1 MNRSQKL
8 LSSLGLA
15 GVVSAVVAQSACASN
30 IAQVTGVRL
39 NPTSEGIEIILDT
52 EDGRP
57 LQVFTTTFG
66 ETLQIDAITA
76 QLRLPGG
83 NEFRQD
89 KPAAGIASVTVT
101 PLDNNSIRIRVI
113 GERGQPVARVI
124 PNAAGLILSLQPTS
138 QMTARP
144 PAPAPTT
151 QQPGTPAAPVPPTAQ
166 QVEIPAEPLP
176 PTAQPPGTPAE
187 PLPPTAQPPG
197 TPGEPLPPTAQPP
210 GTPGEPLPPTAQPP
224 GTPGEPLPPT
234 AQPPGTPT
242 QPPGTPQ
249 VGRNPIE
256 IVVTATRTAERVTNV
271 PRSIT
276 VVDSQEI
283 QQQAG
288 QSRNVGE
295 ALANQVPGFAPP
307 TQTTATYG
315 QTLRGR
321 DVSVLIDGVPQTTN
335 IQSFGREFRNIDP
348 SAIERIE
355 VVRGSTAIYGA
366 QATGGVINIIT
377 RRPTEE
383 RLTAV
388 TEVGVSSALTNT
400 RDALGFN
407 AQQTI
412 SGRTGNFDLTGT
424 VSLSR
429 SGAFYDA
436 KGDRIPFFEL
446 GGDSSTL
453 FNVMGKVGVDLD
465 TEQRLQLTV
474 NHYRETQDP
483 NVIPDFSVDDQEGR
497 QKARA
502 IRTGELDID
511 GETPGNK
518 STQLNLSY
526 TNQNLFGSSLQSQI
540 YYRTNSNVGV
550 PSDYRTSD
558 FFGPFVG
565 VTRSRAE
572 SEQIGGRLAITTP
585 LSRAENLRLTW
596 GSDYITE
603 DSKQRFDL
611 YDPERFD
618 ASGGRVY
625 RKISERPFVPPYTYD
640 SLGFFGQLEWNIDD
654 IVILSGGIRHER
666 VGLNV
671 NDYTTFNDRQ
681 IEGGDRNFN
690 ATLFNTGAVYKITDN
705 FNIFGN
711 FSQGF
716 SVPDFARILRQPP
729 DNFVGIE
736 SSLEVTQPQKV
747 NNYEIGIRGG
757 WQSVQ
762 MSLAAFYNTS
772 DLGVSFQP
780 VGNTGRLELIRA
792 PERIYGLE
800 GTVDWQPGRAWSL
813 GGTATYIQGEYK
825 EEGSYIALDSS
836 RIPPLKLTAYVQNET
851 LPGWNNR
858 LQLLYSGNRDQA
870 FKDGSDGGPIS
881 SYLTLDYVSAVKI
894 GSGLLQVKVENL
906 LNNQYFPVISQYLAG
921 FGSDTSN
928 YAGRGLT
935 LSVNYRLNW

>member
-15 GVVSAVVAQSACASN
+15 GVVSALVAQSACASN

-57 LQVFTTTFG
+57 LQVFSASFG
-66 ETLQIDAITA
+66 ETLQADVITA

-101 PLDNNSIRIRVI
+101 PLDNNSIRIKVV
-113 GERGQPVARVI
+113 GERGQPVAQVI
-124 PNAAGLILSLQPTS
+124 PGAAGLILSLKPTS
-138 QMTARP
+138 DTTART
-144 PAPAPTT
+144 PAPTPTT
-151 QQPGTPAAPVPPTAQ
+151 QPPGTPGEPLPPTGQ
-166 QVEIPAEPLP
+166 QVEIP
-176 PTAQPPGTPAE
+176 GE

-234 AQPPGTPT
+234 AQPPGTPGEPLPPT
-242 QPPGTPQ
+242 AQPPGTPQ
-249 VGRNPIE
+249 AGRDRVE

-276 VVDSQEI
+276 VIDSEEI
-283 QQQAG
+283 QQQVG
-288 QSRNVGE
+288 PSRNIGE

-307 TQTTATYG
+307 TQTISTYG

-321 DVSVLIDGVPQTTN
+321 DVSILIDGVPQTTN
-335 IQSFGREFRNIDP
+335 IQSFGREFRTIDP

-383 RLTAV
+383 RLSYV

-400 RDALGFN
+400 EDALGFN

-424 VSLSR
+424 VSFAR

-436 KGDRIPFFEL
+436 KGDRIPFFDL

-453 FNVMGKVGVDLD
+453 FNVMGKVGVDLS

-474 NHYRETQDP
+474 NNYRETQNP
-483 NVIPDFSVDDQEGR
+483 NVIRDFSVDDQEGR

-502 IRTGELDID
+502 IRTGDFDID
-511 GETPGNK
+511 GKTPGNR
-518 STQLNLSY
+518 TTLLNLSY
-526 TNQNLFGSSLQSQI
+526 ANQNLFGSSLQSQI
-540 YYRTNSNVGV
+540 YYRTNSNVAV
-550 PSDYRTSD
+550 PSDFRRST

-565 VTRSRAE
+565 VARSRANT
-572 SEQIGGRLAITTP
+572 EQIGGRLAITTP

-596 GSDYITE
+596 GSDYVTE
-603 DSKQRFDL
+603 DSRQRFDL

-618 ASGGRVY
+618 ASRGRVY
-625 RKISERPFVPPYTYD
+625 RKISERPFVPPYTYN
-640 SLGFFGQLEWNIDD
+640 SLGFFGQMEWNIDD

-666 VGLNV
+666 IGLNV
-671 NDYTTFNDRQ
+671 NDYTTFNERQ
-681 IEGGDRNFN
+681 IEGGDRKFN
-690 ATLFNTGAVYKITDN
+690 ATLFNTGAVYKINDT
-705 FNIFGN
+705 FNVFGN

-716 SVPDFARILRQPP
+716 SVPDFGRILRQPP
-729 DNFVGIE
+729 ANFVGIE

-757 WQSVQ
+757 WRSVQ
-762 MSLAAFYNTS
+762 TSLAAFYNTS

-800 GTVDWQPGRAWSL
+800 GTVDWQPGRTWSI
-813 GGTATYIQGEYK
+813 GGTASYIEGEYK
-825 EEGSYIALDSS
+825 DDKSYIAIDSN
-836 RIPPLKLTAYVQNET
+836 RIPPIKLTAYVQNET

-858 LQLLYSGNRDQA
+858 LQFLYSGNRDRA
-870 FKDGSDGGPIS
+870 FKDGSDGGRIN
-881 SYLTLDYVSAVKI
+881 SYLTVDYISDVKI

-906 LNNQYFPVISQYLAG
+906 LNTQYFPVISQYSAG
-921 FGSDTSN
+921 FGSDSAN

>member
-1 MNRSQKL
+1 MNRSQQL

-15 GVVSAVVAQSACASN
+15 GVVSALIAQSACASN
-30 IAQVTGVRL
+30 IAQVTAVRL
-39 NPTSEGIEIILDT
+39 NPTPEGIEIILET
-52 EDGRP
+52 EDGRA
-57 LQVFTTTFG
+57 LEVFTTSFG
-66 ETLQIDAITA
+66 ETVQADVITA

-83 NEFRQD
+83 NEFRQNQ
-89 KPAAGIASVTVT
+89 PVAGIASVSVT
-101 PLDNNSIRIRVI
+101 PLDSYSIRIKVI

-124 PNAAGLILSLQPTS
+124 PNAAGLILGLQPTS
-138 QMTARP
+138 GTTART
-144 PAPAPTT
+144 PAPAPRV
-151 QQPGTPAAPVPPTAQ
+151 QPPGT
-166 QVEIPAEPLP
+166 PAEPLP
-176 PTAQPPGTPAE
+176 PTGQPVEIPAE

-234 AQPPGTPT
+234 AQPPGTPA
-242 QPPGTPQ
+242 QPSAITPPA
-249 VGRNPIE
+249 GRDPID

-276 VVDSQEI
+276 VVDSEEL
-283 QQQAG
+283 QQDAG
-288 QSRNVGE
+288 PSRNVGE

-307 TQTTATYG
+307 TQSTATYG

-321 DVSVLIDGVPQTTN
+321 AVSVLIDGVPQTTN
-335 IQSFGREFRNIDP
+335 LQSFGRDYRNIDP

-388 TEVGVSSALTNT
+388 TEVGVNSALTNT
-400 RDALGFN
+400 EDALGFN

-412 SGRTGNFDLTGT
+412 SGRSGNFDFTGT
-424 VSLSR
+424 VSLARNGS
-429 SGAFYDA
+429 FYDA
-436 KGDRIPFFEL
+436 RGDRIPFYEL

-465 TEQRLQLTV
+465 TQQRLQLTV

-483 NVIPDFSVDDQEGR
+483 NVIPDFSVDEQEGR
-497 QKARA
+497 QKARG
-502 IRTGELDID
+502 IRTGNLDID

-518 STQLNLSY
+518 STQVNLSY

-540 YYRTNSNVGV
+540 YYRTNSNVSV
-550 PSDYRTSD
+550 PSDFRTSE
-558 FFGPFVG
+558 FFGPFIGVG
-565 VTRSRAE
+565 GSRAKN
-572 SEQIGGRLAITTP
+572 EQIGGRLGITTP

-596 GSDYITE
+596 GSDYVTE
-603 DSKQRFDL
+603 DSSQRFDL

-625 RKISERPFVPPYTYD
+625 RKISSRPFVPPYTYS
-640 SLGFFGQLEWNIDD
+640 SLGLFGQLEWNIDD

-666 VGLNV
+666 AGLKV

-681 IEGGDRNFN
+681 IEGGERNFN
-690 ATLFNTGAVYKITDN
+690 ATLFNTGAVYKINDN
-705 FNIFGN
+705 FSVFGN

-716 SVPDFARILRQPP
+716 SVPDFGTILREPP

-772 DLGVSFQP
+772 DLGVNFTP
-780 VGNTGRLELIRA
+780 VGNTGRLELTRA

-800 GTVDWQPGRAWSL
+800 GTVDWQPAPAWSL
-813 GGTATYIQGEYK
+813 GGTATYIQGESQK
-825 EEGSYIALDSS
+825 NRGSYLALDSS
-836 RIPPLKLTAYVQNET
+836 RIPPLKLTAYLENET

-858 LQLLYSGNRDQA
+858 LQLLYSGNRDRA

-921 FGSDTSN
+921 FGVDSSN
-928 YAGRGLT
+928 YPGRGLT

>member
-15 GVVSAVVAQSACASN
+15 GVVSALVAQPACASN

-57 LQVFTTTFG
+57 LQVFSASFG
-66 ETLQIDAITA
+66 ETLQADVITA

-101 PLDNNSIRIRVI
+101 PLDNNSIRIKVI

-124 PNAAGLILSLQPTS
+124 PGAAGLILSLKPTS
-138 QMTARP
+138 EMTARP

-151 QQPGTPAAPVPPTAQ
+151 QRPGTPAAPLPSTGQ

-176 PTAQPPGTPAE
+176 PTAQPPGI
-187 PLPPTAQPPG
+187 
-197 TPGEPLPPTAQPP
+197 PGEPLPPTAQPP

-234 AQPPGTPT
+234 AQPPGTPI
-242 QPPGTPQ
+242 QPPATPE

-283 QQQAG
+283 QQQIG
-288 QSRNVGE
+288 SSRNTGE

-307 TQTTATYG
+307 TQSTATYG

-335 IQSFGREFRNIDP
+335 LQSFGREFRNIDP

-400 RDALGFN
+400 DDALGFN

-465 TEQRLQLTV
+465 SEQRLQLTV

-483 NVIPDFSVDDQEGR
+483 NVIPDFRVDDREGR

-502 IRTGELDID
+502 IRTGNLDID

-550 PSDYRTSD
+550 PSDYRTSE
-558 FFGPFVG
+558 FFGPFLG

-572 SEQIGGRLAITTP
+572 NEQIGGRLAITTP

-596 GSDYITE
+596 GSDYVTE
-603 DSKQRFDL
+603 DSRQRFDL
-611 YDPERFD
+611 YDTERFD

-625 RKISERPFVPPYTYD
+625 RKISERPFVPPYTYN
-640 SLGFFGQLEWNIDD
+640 SLGLFGQLEWNIDD

-666 VGLNV
+666 IGLEV

-681 IEGGDRNFN
+681 IQGGDRKFN
-690 ATLFNTGAVYKITDN
+690 ATLFNTGAVYKLNDN
-705 FNIFGN
+705 FNVFGN

-716 SVPDFARILRQPP
+716 SVPDFGRILREPP

-772 DLGVSFQP
+772 DLGVNFQP

-800 GTVDWQPGRAWSL
+800 GTVDWQPARAWSL
-813 GGTATYIQGEYK
+813 GGTATYIQGEYD
-825 EEGSYIALDSS
+825 ENGRYIALDSS
-836 RIPPLKLTAYVQNET
+836 RIPPLKLTAYLQNET
-851 LPGWNNR
+851 LQGWNNR
-858 LQLLYSGNRDQA
+858 LQFLYSGNRDRA

-881 SYLTLDYVSAVKI
+881 SYLTVDYISTIQLGK
-894 GSGLLQVKVENL
+894 GLLQVKVENL
-906 LNNQYFPVISQYLAG
+906 LNNQYFPVLSQYLAG
-921 FGSDTSN
+921 FGADSSN

>member
-1 MNRSQKL
+1 MTRSQKL
-8 LSSLGLA
+8 LSSLGFA
-15 GVVSAVVAQSACASN
+15 GVVSALVAQPACASN
-30 IAQVTGVRL
+30 IAQVTAVRL

-57 LQVFTTTFG
+57 LQVFSASFG
-66 ETLQIDAITA
+66 ETLQADVITA

-101 PLDNNSIRIRVI
+101 RLDNNSIRIKVI
-113 GERGQPVARVI
+113 GETGQPVARVI
-124 PNAAGLILSLQPTS
+124 PGAAGLILSLKPTS
-138 QMTARP
+138 DRTART
-144 PAPAPTT
+144 PAPPPTT
-151 QQPGTPAAPVPPTAQ
+151 QRPGTPAEPVPPTGQ
-166 QVEIPAEPLP
+166 PVEIPAEPLPPTAQPPGTPPEPLPPTAQPPGTPPEPLP

-197 TPGEPLPPTAQPP
+197 TP
-210 GTPGEPLPPTAQPP
+210 
-224 GTPGEPLPPT
+224 
-234 AQPPGTPT
+234 
-242 QPPGTPQ
+242 Q
-249 VGRNPIE
+249 VGRNPVE

-276 VVDSQEI
+276 VIDSQEI
-283 QQQAG
+283 QQQTG
-288 QSRNVGE
+288 PSRSVGE
-295 ALANQVPGFAPP
+295 SLANQVPGFAAP

-335 IQSFGREFRNIDP
+335 LQSFGREFRNIDP

-383 RLTAV
+383 RLAAI
-388 TEVGVSSALTNT
+388 TEVGVNSTLTNT
-400 RDALGFN
+400 EDALGFN

-412 SGRTGNFDLTGT
+412 SGRSGNFDLTGT

-436 KGDRIPFFEL
+436 KGSRIPFFEI

-453 FNVMGKVGVDLD
+453 FNVFGKVGVDLD

-483 NVIPDFSVDDQEGR
+483 NVIPDFRVDDQEGR

-502 IRTGELDID
+502 IRTGNLDID

-550 PSDYRTSD
+550 PLDYRTSE
-558 FFGPFVG
+558 FFGPFLG

-572 SEQIGGRLAITTP
+572 NEQIGGRLAIATP

-611 YDPERFD
+611 YDPQRFD
-618 ASGGRVY
+618 ESGGRVY
-625 RKISERPFVPPYTYD
+625 RKISERPFVPPYTYN
-640 SLGFFGQLEWNIDD
+640 SLGLFGQMEWNIDD

-666 VGLNV
+666 IGLEV

-681 IEGGDRNFN
+681 IQGGDRKFN
-690 ATLFNTGAVYKITDN
+690 ATLFNTGAVYKINDN
-705 FNIFGN
+705 FNVFGN

-716 SVPDFARILRQPP
+716 SVPDFGRILREPP

-747 NNYEIGIRGG
+747 NNYEIGIRGA

-762 MSLAAFYNTS
+762 MSLSAFYNTS

-780 VGNTGRLELIRA
+780 VGNTGRLELKRA

-813 GGTATYIQGEYK
+813 GGTATYIEGESQENK
-825 EEGSYIALDSS
+825 GSYLALDSS

-858 LQLLYSGNRDQA
+858 LQFLYSGNRDRG
-870 FKDGSDGGPIS
+870 FKDGSDGGRIS
-881 SYLTLDYVSAVKI
+881 SYLTVDYISAVKI
-894 GSGLLQVKVENL
+894 GSGVLQVKVENL
-906 LNNQYFPVISQYLAG
+906 LNNQYFPVLSQYIAG
-921 FGSDTSN
+921 FGVDSSN

-935 LSVNYRLNW
+935 LSINYRLNW

>member
-15 GVVSAVVAQSACASN
+15 GVVSALVAQPACASN

-57 LQVFTTTFG
+57 LQVFSASFG
-66 ETLQIDAITA
+66 ETLQADVITA

-101 PLDNNSIRIRVI
+101 PLDNNSIRIKVI

-124 PNAAGLILSLQPTS
+124 PGAAGLILSLKPTS
-138 QMTARP
+138 EMTARP

-151 QQPGTPAAPVPPTAQ
+151 QRPGTPAAPLPSTGQ

-176 PTAQPPGTPAE
+176 PTAQPPGI
-187 PLPPTAQPPG
+187 
-197 TPGEPLPPTAQPP
+197 PGEPLPPTAQPP

-234 AQPPGTPT
+234 AQPPGTPI
-242 QPPGTPQ
+242 QPPATPE

-283 QQQAG
+283 QQQIG
-288 QSRNVGE
+288 SSRNTGE

-307 TQTTATYG
+307 TQSTATYG

-335 IQSFGREFRNIDP
+335 LQSFGREFRNIDP

-400 RDALGFN
+400 DDALGFN

-465 TEQRLQLTV
+465 SEQRLQLTV

-483 NVIPDFSVDDQEGR
+483 NVIPDFRVDDQEGR

-502 IRTGELDID
+502 IRTGNLDID

-518 STQLNLSY
+518 STQVNLSY

-540 YYRTNSNVGV
+540 YYRTNSNSGV
-550 PSDYRTSD
+550 PSDYRTSE
-558 FFGPFVG
+558 FFGPFLG

-572 SEQIGGRLAITTP
+572 NEQIGGRLAITTP

-596 GSDYITE
+596 GSDYVTE
-603 DSKQRFDL
+603 DSRQRFDL
-611 YDPERFD
+611 YDTERFD

-625 RKISERPFVPPYTYD
+625 RKISERPFVPPYTYN
-640 SLGFFGQLEWNIDD
+640 SLGLFGQLEWNIDD

-666 VGLNV
+666 IGLEV

-681 IEGGDRNFN
+681 IQGGDRKFN
-690 ATLFNTGAVYKITDN
+690 ATLFNTGAVYKLNDN
-705 FNIFGN
+705 FNVFGN

-716 SVPDFARILRQPP
+716 SVPDFGRILREPP

-772 DLGVSFQP
+772 DLGVNFQP

-800 GTVDWQPGRAWSL
+800 GTVDWQPARAWSL
-813 GGTATYIQGEYK
+813 GGTATYIQGEYD
-825 EEGSYIALDSS
+825 ENGRYIALDSS
-836 RIPPLKLTAYVQNET
+836 RIPPLKLTAYLQNET
-851 LPGWNNR
+851 LQGWNNR
-858 LQLLYSGNRDQA
+858 LQFLYSGNRDRA
-870 FKDGSDGGPIS
+870 FKDGSDSGPIS
-881 SYLTLDYVSAVKI
+881 SYLTVDYISTIQLGK
-894 GSGLLQVKVENL
+894 GLLQVKVENL
-906 LNNQYFPVISQYLAG
+906 LNNQYFPVLSQYLAG
-921 FGSDTSN
+921 FGADSSN

>member
-1 MNRSQKL
+1 
-8 LSSLGLA
+8 
-15 GVVSAVVAQSACASN
+15 
-30 IAQVTGVRL
+30 
-39 NPTSEGIEIILDT
+39 
-52 EDGRP
+52 
-57 LQVFTTTFG
+57 
-66 ETLQIDAITA
+66 
-76 QLRLPGG
+76 
-83 NEFRQD
+83 
-89 KPAAGIASVTVT
+89 
-101 PLDNNSIRIRVI
+101 
-113 GERGQPVARVI
+113 
-124 PNAAGLILSLQPTS
+124 
-138 QMTARP
+138 
-144 PAPAPTT
+144 
-151 QQPGTPAAPVPPTAQ
+151 
-166 QVEIPAEPLP
+166 
-176 PTAQPPGTPAE
+176 
-187 PLPPTAQPPG
+187 
-197 TPGEPLPPTAQPP
+197 
-210 GTPGEPLPPTAQPP
+210 
-224 GTPGEPLPPT
+224 
-234 AQPPGTPT
+234 
-242 QPPGTPQ
+242 
-249 VGRNPIE
+249 
-256 IVVTATRTAERVTNV
+256 
-271 PRSIT
+271 
-276 VVDSQEI
+276 
-283 QQQAG
+283 
-288 QSRNVGE
+288 
-295 ALANQVPGFAPP
+295 
-307 TQTTATYG
+307 
-315 QTLRGR
+315 LRGR

-335 IQSFGREFRNIDP
+335 LQSFGREFRTIDP

-388 TEVGVSSALTNT
+388 TEVGLSSALTNT
-400 RDALGFN
+400 EDALGFN

-412 SGRTGNFDLTGT
+412 SGRSGNFDFTGT
-424 VSLSR
+424 VSIAR

-465 TEQRLQLTV
+465 TQQRLQLTV
-474 NHYRETQDP
+474 NNYRETQDP
-483 NVIPDFSVDDQEGR
+483 NVIQDFSVDDQEGR

-502 IRTGELDID
+502 IRTGNLDID

-518 STQLNLSY
+518 STQVNLSY

-540 YYRTNSNVGV
+540 YYRTNSNSGV
-550 PSDYRTSD
+550 PSDFRTSD
-558 FFGPFVG
+558 FFGPFLG
-565 VTRSRAE
+565 VARSRAE
-572 SEQIGGRLAITTP
+572 NEQIGGRLAIVTP

-596 GSDYITE
+596 GSDYVTE

-618 ASGGRVY
+618 TSGGRVY
-625 RKISERPFVPPYTYD
+625 RKTSSRTFVPPYTYN

-666 VGLNV
+666 IGLNV

-681 IEGGDRNFN
+681 IQGGERKFN
-690 ATLFNTGAVYKITDN
+690 ATLFNTGAVYKINDT
-705 FNIFGN
+705 FNVFGN

-716 SVPDFARILRQPP
+716 SVPDFGRILRQPP

-772 DLGVSFQP
+772 DLGVNFQP
-780 VGNTGRLELIRA
+780 VGNTGRLELTRA

-800 GTVDWQPGRAWSL
+800 GTLDWQPARAWSI
-813 GGTATYIQGEYK
+813 GGTATYIQGEYDDDN
-825 EEGSYIALDSS
+825 GRSLALDSS
-836 RIPPLKLTAYVQNET
+836 RIPPLKLTAYLQNET
-851 LPGWNNR
+851 LEGWNNR
-858 LQLLYSGNRDQA
+858 LQLLYSGNRDIA

-881 SYLTLDYVSAVKI
+881 SYLTLDYISSVKI
-894 GSGLLQVKVENL
+894 GSGQLQVKVENL
-906 LNNQYFPVISQYLAG
+906 LNNQYFPVLSQYIAG
-921 FGSDTSN
+921 FGVDSSN

>member
-1 MNRSQKL
+1 MNISQKL

-30 IAQVTGVRL
+30 IAQVTGIRL

-101 PLDNNSIRIRVI
+101 PLDNNSIRIKVI

-144 PAPAPTT
+144 PAPAATT
-151 QQPGTPAAPVPPTAQ
+151 QQPGTPAAPVPPTGQ
-166 QVEIPAEPLP
+166 QVEI
-176 PTAQPPGTPAE
+176 PAE

-249 VGRNPIE
+249 VGRDPIE

-283 QQQAG
+283 QEQAG
-288 QSRNVGE
+288 PSRNIGE
-295 ALANQVPGFAPP
+295 ALANEVPGFAPP
-307 TQTTATYG
+307 TQSTATYG

-321 DVSVLIDGVPQTTN
+321 DVSVLIDGVPQGTN
-335 IQSFGREFRNIDP
+335 LQSFGRDYRNIDP
-348 SAIERIE
+348 SAIQRIE

-366 QATGGVINIIT
+366 QATGGVVNIIT

-400 RDALGFN
+400 EDALGFN

-412 SGRTGNFDLTGT
+412 SGRSGNFDMTGT

-429 SGAFYDA
+429 SGSFYDA

-453 FNVMGKVGVDLD
+453 FNVMGKVGVDL
-465 TEQRLQLTV
+465 TSEQRLQLTV

-483 NVIPDFSVDDQEGR
+483 NVIGDSSVDDQEGR

-502 IRTGELDID
+502 IRTGDFDID
-511 GETPGNK
+511 GEEPGNK

-540 YYRTNSNVGV
+540 YYRTNSNSGV
-550 PSDYRTSD
+550 PLDYRP
-558 FFGPFVG
+558 FEFYGPFVG

-596 GSDYITE
+596 GSDYVTE

-611 YDPERFD
+611 YDPEIFD
-618 ASGGRVY
+618 TSGRRVY
-625 RKISERPFVPPYTYD
+625 RKISERPFVPPYTYN
-640 SLGFFGQLEWNIDD
+640 SLGLFGQLEWNIDD

-666 VGLNV
+666 IGLEV

-681 IEGGDRNFN
+681 IQGGDRKFN
-690 ATLFNTGAVYKITDN
+690 ATLFNTGAVYKINDN
-705 FNIFGN
+705 FNVFGN
-711 FSQGF
+711 FAQGF
-716 SVPDFARILRQPP
+716 SVPDFGRILREPP

-747 NNYEIGIRGG
+747 NSYEIGIRGA
-757 WQSVQ
+757 WESVQ

-772 DLGVSFQP
+772 DLGVNFQP
-780 VGNTGRLELIRA
+780 VGNTGRLELKRA

-800 GTVDWQPGRAWSL
+800 GTVDWQPARAWSL
-813 GGTATYIQGEYK
+813 GGTATYIQGEY
-825 EEGSYIALDSS
+825 EENGSSIALDSV
-836 RIPPLKLTAYVQNET
+836 RIPPLKLTAYLENET
-851 LPGWNNR
+851 LQGWNNR

-881 SYLTLDYVSAVKI
+881 SYLTVDYVSTIQLGK
-894 GSGLLQVKVENL
+894 GLLQVKVENL
-906 LNNQYFPVISQYLAG
+906 LNNQYFPVVSQYLAG
-921 FGSDTSN
+921 FGSDSSN
-928 YAGRGLT
+928 YPGRGLT